1 VRRGGGPVS
10 PSFRS
15 RVRRF
20 LAAGDP
26 RPWWTPYG
34 SDDLAG
40 SLAEILVVDPTRHVH
55 VAQCVRDVEMGIRR
69 RNFWTLRAPDGEPAG
84 LLQAVRGIS
93 WVLGG
98 TISRDEALDLVA
110 ERILRRGPARP
121 VLLGSEDE
129 VEHVARRIEE
139 TGRFRLERRAQWR
152 MACPPGALT
161 GSLPAPDGFRR
172 ATPGDVP
179 WLLEAHAAMCRED
192 LGRDLVARDPAAYER
207 YFRELARLGRV
218 FVVEREGRPVHKLEI
233 PLVAGGAWLIEGVYT
248 IPAARRRGVAR
259 AAVAHVTSLVARAGG
274 IACLH
279 VNRDNEGALSLYRDL
294 GYEVR
299 GPWLVVIG
307 HRA

>member
-1 VRRGGGPVS
+1 M
-10 PSFRS
+10 
-15 RVRRF
+15 RRF

-26 RPWWTPYG
+26 RPWWTPYREE
-34 SDDLAG
+34 DLAG
-40 SLAEILVVDPTRHVH
+40 PLAEALAVDPTRHVH
-55 VAQCVRDVEMGIRR
+55 VAQCIRDVEMGILRR
-69 RNFWTLRAPDGEPAG
+69 SFWTLRAPGGEPAG

-93 WVLGG
+93 WLLAEGVP
-98 TISRDEALDLVA
+98 RDEALDLVA
-110 ERILRRGPARP
+110 ERIARRAPARP

-129 VEHVARRIEE
+129 VEPVARRLEE
-139 TGRFRLERRAQWR
+139 SGRLRLERRPQWR
-152 MACPPGALT
+152 MACAPGALV
-161 GSLPAPDGFRR
+161 GPAPVPEGFRR
-172 ATPGDVP
+172 ATPEDVP

-192 LGRDLVARDPAAYER
+192 LGRDLVARDPVAYER

-248 IPAARRRGVAR
+248 IPAARRRGIAR
-259 AAVAHVTSLVARAGG
+259 EAVAHVTSLVGRTGG
-274 IACLH
+274 IPCLH
-279 VNRDNEGALSLYRDL
+279 VNRDNEGALTLYRDL